1 MSNRWQCGRFL
12 INLNEPQ
19 VMGIVNTTPD
29 SFSDGGT
36 YSKNIASSL
45 AHAEK
50 LVKEG
55 VDILDVGGESTRPGS
70 LAIGHDEEWS
80 RVAPILREL
89 RQWQIPITLDTRHT
103 VVMQKALEAELV
115 DGINDVAALTDVGA
129 VDLLAQY
136 NNIGICLMHMQG
148 LPDSMQVNPSYDDVL
163 QEVGNYLLS
172 RSQVC
177 VDHGIQ
183 KSRLVLDPG
192 FGFGKNLQHHI
203 ILMQNLDTMIK
214 QSDFPWLIG
223 VSRKRM
229 LGEITGEDKASER
242 VGASVAAALASIA
255 RGAHIVRVHD
265 VKETKQAVQI
275 WQAMGVFN
283 EK

>member
-1 MSNRWQCGRFL
+1 
-12 INLNEPQ
+12 
-19 VMGIVNTTPD
+19 
-29 SFSDGGT
+29 
-36 YSKNIASSL
+36 
-45 AHAEK
+45 
-50 LVKEG
+50 
-55 VDILDVGGESTRPGS
+55 
-70 LAIGHDEEWS
+70 
-80 RVAPILREL
+80 
-89 RQWQIPITLDTRHT
+89 
-103 VVMQKALEAELV
+103 LEAELV

-229 LGEITGEDKASER
+229 LGEITGEDQASER

-265 VKETKQAVQI
+265 VKETKQAVQV

-283 EK
+283 KK